1 MRTFARRFRRV
12 LRTSL
17 WAVPLLCLVGGIVL
31 SFVTIALDRR
41 FQGLVPQSLTG
52 SANSARQVLSTV
64 ASSMMTLIT
73 LVLTVTT
80 VTVQL
85 AMGQFSPRIVR
96 ALLHDRQ
103 SQLSH
108 GLFLATFAYALIGIR
123 EVENAAEGRDA
134 VPGLTVVVAY
144 ALVLA
149 SMITLVLYVNHAS
162 NALRVA
168 GLIDLV
174 GDELRA
180 NLDRSYPARP
190 EPVAA
195 ADERLV
201 CAWHPG
207 VLVDWDSE
215 GLVELARRAGCLLE
229 LLPSRGDF
237 VPAGAPLLRVHDGT
251 GPVDLPAHRLH
262 TLVTLGSERM
272 HDEDAGYGFRKL
284 VDIAERAIATP
295 FNDPTTAVQAID
307 RLHDCLRQLAPRP
320 FPPGQH
326 HDRDGRLRLV
336 VPTLSWDG
344 YVRLAFDEIR
354 LAGAETPQ
362 VARRLRAA
370 LADLRTVAPPE
381 RQSALDRQEHL
392 LDASAPRKYDDEPD
406 LAAARTPDPQG
417 IGSGPDVVVSG
428 LARPGPG
435 RCDTT

>member
-1 MRTFARRFRRV
+1 MRTVARQVRRV

-17 WAVPLLCLVGGIVL
+17 WVVPLLCLVGGIVL

-41 FQGLVPQSLTG
+41 YQGLVPQSLTG

-96 ALLHDRQ
+96 ALLNDRT

-108 GLFLATFAYALIGIR
+108 GVFVATFAYSLMGIR

-144 ALVLA
+144 VLVMA
-149 SMITLVLYVNHAS
+149 SIITLVLYVNHAS

-174 GDELRA
+174 GDELRE
-180 NLDRSYPARP
+180 NLDRAYP
-190 EPVAA
+190 EPRAPATATAESV
-195 ADERLV
+195 V
-201 CAWHPG
+201 CARNPG

-215 GLVELARRAGCLLE
+215 GLVEVARRAGCMLE

-237 VPAGAPLLRVHDGT
+237 VPAGAPLLRVHDGA
-251 GPVDLPAHRLH
+251 GPVDLPAHRLSV
-262 TLVTLGSERM
+262 LVTLGSERM
-272 HDEDAGYGFRKL
+272 HGEDAAYGFRKL
-284 VDIAERAIATP
+284 VDIAERAIASP

-326 HDRDGRLRLV
+326 HDRGGHLRLV
-336 VPTLSWDG
+336 VPTLTWDG

-354 LAGAETPQ
+354 LAGAASPQ
-362 VARRLRAA
+362 VARRLRWA

-381 RQSALDRQEHL
+381 RHASLDRQVDL
-392 LDASAPRKYDDEPD
+392 LDAAVPRKYDDEPD
-406 LAAARTPDPQG
+406 LVAARVPDPQG
-417 IGSGPDVVVSG
+417 IGSGPDVAVPG
-428 LARPGPG
+428 LGRPAATRG
-435 RCDTT
+435 

>member
-1 MRTFARRFRRV
+1 MRTVARRFRRV

-17 WAVPLLCLVGGIVL
+17 WVVPLICLVGGIGL
-31 SFVTIALDRR
+31 SAATIAIDRR
-41 FQGLVPQSLTG
+41 FQGLVPTSFTG
-52 SANSARQVLSTV
+52 SPNSARQVLSTV

-96 ALLHDRQ
+96 ALLHDSP

-108 GLFLATFAYALIGIR
+108 GLFMATFAYALLGIR
-123 EVENAAEGRDA
+123 EVENAAQGRDA

-149 SMITLVLYVNHAS
+149 SIVTLVLYVNHAS
-162 NALRVA
+162 DALRVA

-180 NLDRSYPARP
+180 NLDRAYPASPAQRGP
-190 EPVAA
+190 GDDRV
-195 ADERLV
+195 V
-201 CAWHPG
+201 CAPNPG
-207 VLVDWDSE
+207 VLVDWDTD
-215 GLVELARRAGCLLE
+215 GLVDVARRADCTLE
-229 LLPSRGDF
+229 LVPARGDF
-237 VPAGAPLLRVHDGT
+237 VPAGAPLLRVLDGS
-251 GPVDLPAHRLH
+251 GPIAVPERRLRD
-262 TLVTLGSERM
+262 LVTLGSERV
-272 HDEDAGYGFRKL
+272 HGEDAAYAFRKL
-284 VDIAERAIATP
+284 VDIAERAIADP

-320 FPPGQH
+320 FPPGVR
-326 HDRDGRLRLV
+326 HDADGRLRLI

-354 LAGAETPQ
+354 LAGAASPQ

-370 LADLRTVAPPE
+370 LADVRTVAPPE
-381 RQSALDRQEHL
+381 RHGALDRQVRL
-392 LDASAPRKYDDEPD
+392 LDAALPRRYDDEPD
-406 LAAARTPDPQG
+406 AVAAATADPQG
-417 IGSGPDVVVSG
+417 IGSGPDVT
-428 LARPGPG
+428 ARGPG
-435 RCDTT
+435 RHAATRA